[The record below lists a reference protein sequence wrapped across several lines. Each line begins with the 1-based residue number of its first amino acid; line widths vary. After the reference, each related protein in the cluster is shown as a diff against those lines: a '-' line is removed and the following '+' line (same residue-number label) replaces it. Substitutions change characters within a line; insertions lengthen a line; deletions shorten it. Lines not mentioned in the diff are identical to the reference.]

1 MQPYQQRVIDEKA
14 ELDAKLEKLRVFIG
28 GGFFAE
34 LMDDQKRRLYRQFHA
49 MGDYSDALNDRILAF
64 NEQ

>member
-28 GGFFAE
+28 GGLFAE
-34 LMDDQKRRLYRQFHA
+34 LLDDAKRRLYRQFHA